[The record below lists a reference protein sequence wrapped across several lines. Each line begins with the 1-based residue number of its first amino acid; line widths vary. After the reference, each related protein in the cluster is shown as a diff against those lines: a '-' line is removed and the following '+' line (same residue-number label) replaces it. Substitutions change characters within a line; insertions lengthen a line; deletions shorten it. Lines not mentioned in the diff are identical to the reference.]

1 MKVIENY
8 SNQIFLNSFNIAR
21 NSFGRSAGLGA
32 KIGRIGSQIRYTQ
45 TQGFIEAD
53 AGFQAILNSTSFLVS
68 YQF

>member
-8 SNQIFLNSFNIAR
+8 PDQIFLNSSNIAKS
-21 NSFGRSAGLGA
+21 SFGWSAGLGV
-32 KIGRIGSQIRYTQ
+32 KIGRIGSEIRYAQ

-53 AGFQAILNSTSFLVS
+53 AGFQAKLNSTSFLVS